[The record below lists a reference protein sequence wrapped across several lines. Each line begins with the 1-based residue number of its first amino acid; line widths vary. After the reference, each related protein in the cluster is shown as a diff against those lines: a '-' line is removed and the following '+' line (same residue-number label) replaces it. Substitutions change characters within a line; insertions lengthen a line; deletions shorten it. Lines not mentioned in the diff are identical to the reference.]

1 MKMILFNQNP
11 MITKLLESVS
21 KKLELSIEN
30 FNHYQELSVRLK
42 EDPEWLLI
50 ADDEC
55 LEKLDQVDWLELK
68 EIISQNKNSVCM
80 YKKGNEAQPFLEGF
94 EMKIKKP
101 FLPTE
106 MLKVLQK
113 KLGSDM
119 SELEPSQN
127 LDPTQE
133 VLETN
138 WDELENLGDLE
149 ALAKEEPN
157 NEEQLLP
164 TLDAQEEKEEVKETP
179 QKEEKPKDDETQ
191 EGDETPKDEE
201 VSKELE
207 TQEKLEIPKEETQEE
222 QVKEQEP
229 IKEETQEIKEEKQEE
244 TQDSPSAQ
252 ELEAMQELVKEIQEN
267 SNENK
272 EETQE
277 SAEIPQDKEIQEVVT
292 EKTQVQELEVPKEK
306 TQESA
311 EALQE
316 TQAHEL
322 EKQEIAETPQEKEKQ
337 EIAETPQEKEKQ
349 EIAETPQEKEKQEI
363 AETPQ
368 EKEKQ
373 EIAETPQELE
383 IPQAQEKETP
393 QEETQEKE
401 TPQEET
407 QEKETPQEETQEK
420 ETPQEETQETET
432 QNQETPPKVQ
442 EETKE
447 KTQEDNYESIE
458 DIPEPVMAKAMGEEL
473 PFLNEAVAKTPN
485 NENDT
490 ETPKESDIKTSQEKE
505 ESDKT
510 SSPLELRLNL
520 QDLLKSLNQES
531 LKSLLENKTLSI
543 KITLEDKKPDA

>member
-21 KKLELSIEN
+21 KKLELSMED
-30 FNHYQELSVRLK
+30 FNRYQELSTRLK
-42 EDPEWLLI
+42 EDPEWILI

-113 KLGSDM
+113 KLGSNM
-119 SELEPSQN
+119 SELEPNQN

-149 ALAKEEPN
+149 ALAQEEPN

-164 TLDAQEEKEEVKETP
+164 TLNDQEEKEEVKKEVKETP
-179 QKEEKPKDDETQ
+179 QEEEKPKDDEIQ
-191 EGDETPKDEE
+191 EGETLKDEE

-207 TQEKLEIPKEETQEE
+207 TQEELEIPKEETQE
-222 QVKEQEP
+222 QAREQEP
-229 IKEETQEIKEEKQEE
+229 IKEETQESIKEETQEIKEEKQEK
-244 TQDSPSAQ
+244 TQDSPSVQ

-267 SNENK
+267 SNGQEDKK
-272 EETQE
+272 E
-277 SAEIPQDKEIQEVVT
+277 A
-292 EKTQVQELEVPKEK
+292 QEL
-306 TQESA
+306 
-311 EALQE
+311 
-316 TQAHEL
+316 
-322 EKQEIAETPQEKEKQ
+322 ETPQEEKQ
-337 EIAETPQEKEKQ
+337 ELEIPQ
-349 EIAETPQEKEKQEI
+349 
-363 AETPQ
+363 
-368 EKEKQ
+368 
-373 EIAETPQELE
+373 ETPQELE
-383 IPQAQEKETP
+383 IPQETP
-393 QEETQEKE
+393 QELETQESAETPQENTETPQESAETPQELETPQENAETQEKE
-401 TPQEET
+401 T
-407 QEKETPQEETQEK
+407 QEKKAQEK
-420 ETPQEETQETET
+420 
-432 QNQETPPKVQ
+432 KA
-442 EETKE
+442 
-447 KTQEDNYESIE
+447 QEDHYESIE
-458 DIPEPVMAKAMGEEL
+458 DIPEPVMAQAMGEEL
-473 PFLNEAVAKTPN
+473 PFLNEAVAKIPN

-490 ETPKESDIKTSQEKE
+490 ETPKESVIKTPQEKE
-505 ESDKT
+505 GSDKT
-510 SSPLELRLNL
+510 SNPLELRLNL

-531 LKSLLENKTLSI
+531 LKSLLENKILSI

>member
-11 MITKLLESVS
+11 MIAKLLESVS
-21 KKLELSIEN
+21 KKLELPMEN
-30 FNHYQELSVRLK
+30 FNHYQELSARLK
-42 EDPEWLLI
+42 KDPEWILI

-80 YKKGNEAQPFLEGF
+80 YKKGNESQPFLESF

-106 MLKVLQK
+106 VLKILQK
-113 KLGSDM
+113 KLGSNA
-119 SELEPSQN
+119 SELEPRQN

-133 VLETN
+133 ILETN

-164 TLDAQEEKEEVKETP
+164 TLDVQEEKEEVKETP
-179 QKEEKPKDDETQ
+179 QEEKPKDDETQ
-191 EGDETPKDEE
+191 ESETPKDEE

-222 QVKEQEP
+222 VKEEIKEEAQEEV
-229 IKEETQEIKEEKQEE
+229 KEETQENKEEKQEK

-267 SNENK
+267 SNDQENK
-272 EETQE
+272 EKTQE
-277 SAEIPQDKEIQEVVT
+277 STEIPQDKEIQEVVT
-292 EKTQVQELEVPKEK
+292 EKTQAQELEIPKEK

-322 EKQEIAETPQEKEKQ
+322 EKQEIAETPQDV
-337 EIAETPQEKEKQ
+337 
-349 EIAETPQEKEKQEI
+349 
-363 AETPQ
+363 
-368 EKEKQ
+368 
-373 EIAETPQELE
+373 E
-383 IPQAQEKETP
+383 IPQSQEKET
-393 QEETQEKE
+393 QETQE
-401 TPQEET
+401 
-407 QEKETPQEETQEK
+407 
-420 ETPQEETQETET
+420 
-432 QNQETPPKVQ
+432 
-442 EETKE
+442 
-447 KTQEDNYESIE
+447 DHYESIE

-490 ETPKESDIKTSQEKE
+490 ETPKESVIKTPQEKE
-505 ESDKT
+505 ESAKTPKSDKT
-510 SSPLELRLNL
+510 SSPLELHLNL

>member
-1 MKMILFNQNP
+1 MKIILFNQNP
-11 MITKLLESVS
+11 MIEKLLESVS

-30 FNHYQELSVRLK
+30 FNHYQELSARLK
-42 EDPEWLLI
+42 EYPEWLLI

-68 EIISQNKNSVCM
+68 ETISQNKNSVCM

-113 KLGSDM
+113 KLGSNA

-164 TLDAQEEKEEVKETP
+164 TLDAQEEKEEVKQEEKEEVKETL
-179 QKEEKPKDDETQ
+179 QEEKPKDDETQ

-207 TQEKLEIPKEETQEE
+207 TQEKLEIPKEETQKE
-222 QVKEQEP
+222 VKEE
-229 IKEETQEIKEEKQEE
+229 IKEETQENKEEKQEE

-267 SNENK
+267 SNGQENK
-272 EETQE
+272 EKTQE
-277 SAEIPQDKEIQEVVT
+277 STEIPQDKEIQEVVT
-292 EKTQVQELEVPKEK
+292 EKTQAQELEIPKEK

-316 TQAHEL
+316 TQAQEL
-322 EKQEIAETPQEKEKQ
+322 EKQENAETPQEKEKQ
-337 EIAETPQEKEKQ
+337 EDTG
-349 EIAETPQEKEKQEI
+349 
-363 AETPQ
+363 
-368 EKEKQ
+368 
-373 EIAETPQELE
+373 TPQELE
-383 IPQAQEKETP
+383 IPQV
-393 QEETQEKE
+393 
-401 TPQEET
+401 
-407 QEKETPQEETQEK
+407 QEK
-420 ETPQEETQETET
+420 ETPQEETQETQEKEMPQT
-432 QNQETPPKVQ
+432 QD
-442 EETKE
+442 E
-447 KTQEDNYESIE
+447 KPQEDHYESIE

-485 NENDT
+485 SENAT
-490 ETPKESDIKTSQEKE
+490 ETPKESDIKTPQEKE
-505 ESDKT
+505 ESAKTPKSDKT
-510 SSPLELRLNL
+510 SSPLELHLNL

-543 KITLEDKKPDA
+543 KITLEDKKPNE

>member
-21 KKLELSIEN
+21 KKLELPMEN
-30 FNHYQELSVRLK
+30 FNHYQELSAHLK
-42 EDPEWLLI
+42 KDPEWLLI

-106 MLKVLQK
+106 VLKILQK

-164 TLDAQEEKEEVKETP
+164 TLNAQEVETPKEEAQEEVKKEEVKEMQKEIKEKEKQEVAENP
-179 QKEEKPKDDETQ
+179 QDEEKPKDDETQ
-191 EGDETPKDEE
+191 GSVETPKDEE

-207 TQEKLEIPKEETQEE
+207 TQEEVETPKEETQ
-222 QVKEQEP
+222 EQEP
-229 IKEETQEIKEEKQEE
+229 IKEETQENKEEKQEE

-267 SNENK
+267 SNGQEDK
-272 EETQE
+272 KETQE

-292 EKTQVQELEVPKEK
+292 EKTQAQELEIPKEK
-306 TQESA
+306 TQEST

-316 TQAHEL
+316 TQAQEL
-322 EKQEIAETPQEKEKQ
+322 EKEEITETPQEKETQ
-337 EIAETPQEKEKQ
+337 ETPQAQ
-349 EIAETPQEKEKQEI
+349 DETPKDENMQESAQN
-363 AETPQ
+363 
-368 EKEKQ
+368 
-373 EIAETPQELE
+373 L
-383 IPQAQEKETP
+383 QEKET
-393 QEETQEKE
+393 QELE
-401 TPQEET
+401 TPQAQDET
-407 QEKETPQEETQEK
+407 L
-420 ETPQEETQETET
+420 
-432 QNQETPPKVQ
+432 
-442 EETKE
+442 
-447 KTQEDNYESIE
+447 QEDHYESIE

-473 PFLNEAVAKTPN
+473 PFLNE
-485 NENDT
+485 NDT
-490 ETPKESDIKTSQEKE
+490 ETPKENDTETPNESVIKNPQEKE

-531 LKSLLENKTLSI
+531 FKSLLENKTLSI
-543 KITLEDKKPDA
+543 KITLEDKKPNE

>member
-1 MKMILFNQNP
+1 MKIILFNQNP

-21 KKLELSIEN
+21 KKLELSMED
-30 FNHYQELSVRLK
+30 FNRYQELSTRLK
-42 EDPEWLLI
+42 EEPEWILI

-106 MLKVLQK
+106 VLKVLQK
-113 KLGSDM
+113 KLGSNA

-149 ALAKEEPN
+149 ALVQEEPN

-164 TLDAQEEKEEVKETP
+164 TSNDQEEKEEVKETP
-179 QKEEKPKDDETQ
+179 QEEEKPKDDEIQ
-191 EGDETPKDEE
+191 EGETLKDEE

-207 TQEKLEIPKEETQEE
+207 TQEELEIPKEETQE

-229 IKEETQEIKEEKQEE
+229 IKEETQENKEEKQEK

-267 SNENK
+267 SNGQEDK
-272 EETQE
+272 KETQE
-277 SAEIPQDKEIQEVVT
+277 SEIPQ
-292 EKTQVQELEVPKEK
+292 EKTQKLEIPQEK
-306 TQESA
+306 TQEST
-311 EALQE
+311 ETPQE
-316 TQAHEL
+316 T
-322 EKQEIAETPQEKEKQ
+322 EKQELETPQETPQEKETQ
-337 EIAETPQEKEKQ
+337 ELEIPKEETQELETPQETETQELETPQESAETPQES
-349 EIAETPQEKEKQEI
+349 AETPQE
-363 AETPQ
+363 TPQ
-368 EKEKQ
+368 K
-373 EIAETPQELE
+373 LE
-383 IPQAQEKETP
+383 AQK
-393 QEETQEKE
+393 
-401 TPQEET
+401 
-407 QEKETPQEETQEK
+407 
-420 ETPQEETQETET
+420 
-432 QNQETPPKVQ
+432 
-442 EETKE
+442 
-447 KTQEDNYESIE
+447 DHYESIE
-458 DIPEPVMAKAMGEEL
+458 DIPEPVMAQAMGEEL
-473 PFLNEAVAKTPN
+473 PFLNEAVAKTSN

-490 ETPKESDIKTSQEKE
+490 ETPKESAIKTPQEKE

>member
-21 KKLELSIEN
+21 KKLELSMQD
-30 FNHYQELSVRLK
+30 FNRYEELSARLK
-42 EDPEWLLI
+42 EDPEWILI

-80 YKKGNEAQPFLEGF
+80 YKKGHEAQPFLESF

-106 MLKVLQK
+106 ILKILQK
-113 KLGSDM
+113 KLGSNA
-119 SELEPSQN
+119 SELDPSQN

-149 ALAKEEPN
+149 ALAQEEPN

-164 TLDAQEEKEEVKETP
+164 TLNDQEVKEEIKETP
-179 QKEEKPKDDETQ
+179 QKEEKPKEETQ
-191 EGDETPKDEE
+191 EGETLKDEE

-207 TQEKLEIPKEETQEE
+207 TQEELEIPKEETQE
-222 QVKEQEP
+222 QAKEQEP
-229 IKEETQEIKEEKQEE
+229 IKEETQEIKEEKQEK

-267 SNENK
+267 SNGQEGK
-272 EETQE
+272 KETQE
-277 SAEIPQDKEIQEVVT
+277 SAETPQET
-292 EKTQVQELEVPKEK
+292 EEQELE
-306 TQESA
+306 TQES
-311 EALQE
+311 
-316 TQAHEL
+316 T
-322 EKQEIAETPQEKEKQ
+322 ETPQELETQ
-337 EIAETPQEKEKQ
+337 ES
-349 EIAETPQEKEKQEI
+349 
-363 AETPQ
+363 
-368 EKEKQ
+368 
-373 EIAETPQELE
+373 AETPQELE
-383 IPQAQEKETP
+383 TQESAETP
-393 QEETQEKE
+393 QESTETPQELETQEKE
-401 TPQEET
+401 KQELET
-407 QEKETPQEETQEK
+407 QELEAQESTETPQETPQKLETQE
-420 ETPQEETQETET
+420 
-432 QNQETPPKVQ
+432 
-442 EETKE
+442 
-447 KTQEDNYESIE
+447 DHYESIE
-458 DIPEPVMAKAMGEEL
+458 DIPEPVMAQAMGEAL
-473 PFLNEAVAKTPN
+473 PFLNESVAKTPN
-485 NENDT
+485 NENDIK
-490 ETPKESDIKTSQEKE
+490 TPKESIIKTPQEKE

-543 KITLEDKKPDA
+543 KITLEDKKPNA

>member
-1 MKMILFNQNP
+1 MKIILFNQNP

-21 KKLELSIEN
+21 KKLELSMED
-30 FNHYQELSVRLK
+30 FNHYQELSTRLK
-42 EDPEWLLI
+42 EDPEWILI

-80 YKKGNEAQPFLEGF
+80 YKKGNEAQPFLESF
-94 EMKIKKP
+94 EMKVKKP

-106 MLKVLQK
+106 VLKILQK
-113 KLGSDM
+113 KLGSNM
-119 SELEPSQN
+119 RELEPSQN

-138 WDELENLGDLE
+138 WDELENLGDLK
-149 ALAKEEPN
+149 ALVQEEPN

-164 TLDAQEEKEEVKETP
+164 TLNDQEEKEEVKEEEKEEVKETP
-179 QKEEKPKDDETQ
+179 QEEEKPKDDEIQ
-191 EGDETPKDEE
+191 EGETLKDEE

-207 TQEKLEIPKEETQEE
+207 TQEEVKEETQE
-222 QVKEQEP
+222 QAKEQEP
-229 IKEETQEIKEEKQEE
+229 TKEETQETKEEKQEK

-267 SNENK
+267 SNGQEDK
-272 EETQE
+272 KETQE
-277 SAEIPQDKEIQEVVT
+277 NT
-292 EKTQVQELEVPKEK
+292 
-306 TQESA
+306 
-311 EALQE
+311 
-316 TQAHEL
+316 
-322 EKQEIAETPQEKEKQ
+322 ETPQEKEKQ
-337 EIAETPQEKEKQ
+337 ELETPQEKEKQ
-349 EIAETPQEKEKQEI
+349 ELETPQEKEKQEL
-363 AETPQ
+363 ETPQ

-373 EIAETPQELE
+373 ELETPQEKETQESAETPQDKETQE
-383 IPQAQEKETP
+383 NTETPQEKETQKLETP
-393 QEETQEKE
+393 QEEIQENTEKTQKL
-401 TPQEET
+401 ET
-407 QEKETPQEETQEK
+407 QE
-420 ETPQEETQETET
+420 
-432 QNQETPPKVQ
+432 
-442 EETKE
+442 
-447 KTQEDNYESIE
+447 DHYESIE
-458 DIPEPVMAKAMGEEL
+458 DIPEPVMAQAMGEEL
-473 PFLNEAVAKTPN
+473 PFLSEAVVKTSN

-490 ETPKESDIKTSQEKE
+490 ETPKESAIKTPQEKE

>member
-11 MITKLLESVS
+11 MIAKLLESVS

-30 FNHYQELSVRLK
+30 FNHYQELSAHLK
-42 EDPEWLLI
+42 KDPEWLLI

-68 EIISQNKNSVCM
+68 ETISQNKNSVCM
-80 YKKGNEAQPFLEGF
+80 YKKGNETQPFLEGF

-113 KLGSDM
+113 KLGSNI

-179 QKEEKPKDDETQ
+179 QEEKPKDDETQ
-191 EGDETPKDEE
+191 ESETPKDGE

-207 TQEKLEIPKEETQEE
+207 TQEELEIPKEETQEE
-222 QVKEQEP
+222 VKEEIKEETQEEVKEEIKEETQEQEP
-229 IKEETQEIKEEKQEE
+229 IKEETQENKEEKQEE

-267 SNENK
+267 SNSQENK
-272 EETQE
+272 KETQE
-277 SAEIPQDKEIQEVVT
+277 SAEIPQDKETQEVVT
-292 EKTQVQELEVPKEK
+292 EKTQVQE
-306 TQESA
+306 
-311 EALQE
+311 
-316 TQAHEL
+316 
-322 EKQEIAETPQEKEKQ
+322 
-337 EIAETPQEKEKQ
+337 
-349 EIAETPQEKEKQEI
+349 
-363 AETPQ
+363 
-368 EKEKQ
+368 
-373 EIAETPQELE
+373 
-383 IPQAQEKETP
+383 KETP
-393 QEETQEKE
+393 
-401 TPQEET
+401 
-407 QEKETPQEETQEK
+407 
-420 ETPQEETQETET
+420 
-432 QNQETPPKVQ
+432 
-442 EETKE
+442 
-447 KTQEDNYESIE
+447 KTQEDHYESIE

-473 PFLNEAVAKTPN
+473 PFLNEAVAETPN

-490 ETPKESDIKTSQEKE
+490 ETPKESDIKTPQEKE
-505 ESDKT
+505 QSDKT
-510 SSPLELRLNL
+510 SSPLELHLNL
-520 QDLLKSLNQES
+520 QNLLKSLNQES

>member
-11 MITKLLESVS
+11 MIAKLLESVS

-30 FNHYQELSVRLK
+30 FNHYQELSAHLK
-42 EDPEWLLI
+42 KDPEWLLI

-80 YKKGNEAQPFLEGF
+80 YKKGNESQPFLEGF
-94 EMKIKKP
+94 EVKIKKP

-106 MLKVLQK
+106 VLKILQK

-179 QKEEKPKDDETQ
+179 QEEKKPKDDETQ
-191 EGDETPKDEE
+191 EGETPKDEE

-207 TQEKLEIPKEETQEE
+207 TQEELEIPKEETQEE
-222 QVKEQEP
+222 VKEEIKEEVQEEV
-229 IKEETQEIKEEKQEE
+229 KEETQEIKEEKQEE

-272 EETQE
+272 KETQE
-277 SAEIPQDKEIQEVVT
+277 STEIPQDKEIQEVVT

-306 TQESA
+306 VQESA
-311 EALQE
+311 ESFQE
-316 TQAHEL
+316 TQAQEL
-322 EKQEIAETPQEKEKQ
+322 EKQENTETPQDVEIPQAQDKE
-337 EIAETPQEKEKQ
+337 T
-349 EIAETPQEKEKQEI
+349 
-363 AETPQ
+363 
-368 EKEKQ
+368 
-373 EIAETPQELE
+373 QELE
-383 IPQAQEKETP
+383 IPKEETQENAKTPQDVENPQENAEIPQEEAQEKET
-393 QEETQEKE
+393 
-401 TPQEET
+401 
-407 QEKETPQEETQEK
+407 
-420 ETPQEETQETET
+420 
-432 QNQETPPKVQ
+432 
-442 EETKE
+442 
-447 KTQEDNYESIE
+447 QEDHYESIE

-473 PFLNEAVAKTPN
+473 PFLNEVVAKTPN

-490 ETPKESDIKTSQEKE
+490 ETPKESVTETSKNENATETPQEKE

-510 SSPLELRLNL
+510 SSPLELCLNL

-543 KITLEDKKPDA
+543 KITLEDKKPNA

>member
-21 KKLELSIEN
+21 KKLELPMEN
-30 FNHYQELSVRLK
+30 FNHYQELSTRLK
-42 EDPEWLLI
+42 ENPEWLLI

-68 EIISQNKNSVCM
+68 ETISQNKNSVCM
-80 YKKGNEAQPFLEGF
+80 YKKGDEAQPFLEGF

-113 KLGSDM
+113 KLGSNASD
-119 SELEPSQN
+119 LEPSQN

-149 ALAKEEPN
+149 ALTKEEPN

-164 TLDAQEEKEEVKETP
+164 TLNTQEEAQEKEIKEEKQEVKETP
-179 QKEEKPKDDETQ
+179 QEEKPKDDETQ

-207 TQEKLEIPKEETQEE
+207 TQEKLEISKEETQE
-222 QVKEQEP
+222 QVKEE
-229 IKEETQEIKEEKQEE
+229 IKEETQENKEEKQEK
-244 TQDSPSAQ
+244 TQDSPSVQ

-267 SNENK
+267 SNEDK
-272 EETQE
+272 KETQE
-277 SAEIPQDKEIQEVVT
+277 N
-292 EKTQVQELEVPKEK
+292 
-306 TQESA
+306 
-311 EALQE
+311 
-316 TQAHEL
+316 
-322 EKQEIAETPQEKEKQ
+322 AETPQETPQDVEIQQEKETQ
-337 EIAETPQEKEKQ
+337 ENTETPQEIPQDVENPQ
-349 EIAETPQEKEKQEI
+349 ENAEIPQEEAQEKENQEN
-363 AETPQ
+363 
-368 EKEKQ
+368 
-373 EIAETPQELE
+373 AETPQELE

-393 QEETQEKE
+393 QEETQESAE
-401 TPQEET
+401 TPQEKET
-407 QEKETPQEETQEK
+407 QEDHYK
-420 ETPQEETQETET
+420 
-432 QNQETPPKVQ
+432 
-442 EETKE
+442 
-447 KTQEDNYESIE
+447 SIE

-473 PFLNEAVAKTPN
+473 PFLNEAVAKIPN

-490 ETPKESDIKTSQEKE
+490 ETLKESNIKTPQEKEESTETPQEKE

-543 KITLEDKKPDA
+543 KITLEDKKPNA

>member
-1 MKMILFNQNP
+1 MKIILFNQNP

-21 KKLELSIEN
+21 KKLELSMED
-30 FNHYQELSVRLK
+30 FNRYQELSTRLK
-42 EDPEWLLI
+42 EDPEWILI

-68 EIISQNKNSVCM
+68 ETISQNKNSVCM

-106 MLKVLQK
+106 VLKVLQK
-113 KLGSDM
+113 KLGSNA

-138 WDELENLGDLE
+138 WDELESLGDLE
-149 ALAKEEPN
+149 ALAQEEPN

-164 TLDAQEEKEEVKETP
+164 TLNDQEEKEEVKEEEIKETP

-191 EGDETPKDEE
+191 EGETLKDKE

-207 TQEKLEIPKEETQEE
+207 TQEEVKEEEQEE
-222 QVKEQEP
+222 VKEEEQEEVKEEEQEEVKEEEPIKEQEP
-229 IKEETQEIKEEKQEE
+229 IKEETQEIKEEKQEK

-267 SNENK
+267 SNGQEDKK
-272 EETQE
+272 EAQE
-277 SAEIPQDKEIQEVVT
+277 S
-292 EKTQVQELEVPKEK
+292 
-306 TQESA
+306 
-311 EALQE
+311 
-316 TQAHEL
+316 
-322 EKQEIAETPQEKEKQ
+322 AETPQEKE
-337 EIAETPQEKEKQ
+337 T
-349 EIAETPQEKEKQEI
+349 
-363 AETPQ
+363 
-368 EKEKQ
+368 
-373 EIAETPQELE
+373 QELE
-383 IPQAQEKETP
+383 IPK
-393 QEETQEKE
+393 EETQEKE
-401 TPQEET
+401 T
-407 QEKETPQEETQEK
+407 QEKET
-420 ETPQEETQETET
+420 
-432 QNQETPPKVQ
+432 
-442 EETKE
+442 
-447 KTQEDNYESIE
+447 QEDHYESIE

-490 ETPKESDIKTSQEKE
+490 ETPKESDIKTPQEKE

-543 KITLEDKKPDA
+543 KITLEDKKPNA

>member
-30 FNHYQELSVRLK
+30 FNHYQELSAHLK
-42 EDPEWLLI
+42 KDPEWILI

-68 EIISQNKNSVCM
+68 ETISQNKNSVCM

-106 MLKVLQK
+106 VLKILQK
-113 KLGSDM
+113 KLGSNIN
-119 SELEPSQN
+119 ELEPSQN

-149 ALAKEEPN
+149 ALVQEEPN

-164 TLDAQEEKEEVKETP
+164 TLNDQKENEEVKEEKEEVKETP
-179 QKEEKPKDDETQ
+179 KEEEKPKDDETQ
-191 EGDETPKDEE
+191 EGETPKDKE

-207 TQEKLEIPKEETQEE
+207 APQELEIPKEETQEE

-229 IKEETQEIKEEKQEE
+229 IKEETQEIKEEKQEK

-272 EETQE
+272 KETQE
-277 SAEIPQDKEIQEVVT
+277 SAETPQDVENQAQEIQDKE
-292 EKTQVQELEVPKEK
+292 

-311 EALQE
+311 ETPQDVEIPQESVEMSQEKETQELEIPKEETQESTEIPQE
-316 TQAHEL
+316 TPQDV
-322 EKQEIAETPQEKEKQ
+322 ETPQEKE
-337 EIAETPQEKEKQ
+337 TPQ
-349 EIAETPQEKEKQEI
+349 
-363 AETPQ
+363 
-368 EKEKQ
+368 
-373 EIAETPQELE
+373 
-383 IPQAQEKETP
+383 
-393 QEETQEKE
+393 TQEKE
-401 TPQEET
+401 TPKDENT
-407 QEKETPQEETQEK
+407 QESVQNLQEKEIQKAQDETPQE
-420 ETPQEETQETET
+420 
-432 QNQETPPKVQ
+432 
-442 EETKE
+442 
-447 KTQEDNYESIE
+447 DHYESIE

-473 PFLNEAVAKTPN
+473 PFLNEVVAKIPN

-490 ETPKESDIKTSQEKE
+490 ETPKESDIKTPQEKE

-543 KITLEDKKPDA
+543 KITLEDKKPNA

>member
-1 MKMILFNQNP
+1 MKIILFNQNP

-21 KKLELSIEN
+21 KKLELSMED
-30 FNHYQELSVRLK
+30 FNRYQELSTRLK
-42 EDPEWLLI
+42 EEPEWILI

-106 MLKVLQK
+106 VLKILQK
-113 KLGSDM
+113 KLGSNI

-149 ALAKEEPN
+149 ALVQEEPN

-164 TLDAQEEKEEVKETP
+164 TLNDQKEKEEVKEEEKEEVKETP
-179 QKEEKPKDDETQ
+179 QEEEKPKDDEVQ
-191 EGDETPKDEE
+191 ESETLKNEE

-207 TQEKLEIPKEETQEE
+207 TQEVKEETQE
-222 QVKEQEP
+222 QAKEQEP
-229 IKEETQEIKEEKQEE
+229 IKEETQENKEEKQEK

-267 SNENK
+267 SNGQEDKKETQENTETPQELEKQEK
-272 EETQE
+272 ETPQETPQEKETQE
-277 SAEIPQDKEIQEVVT
+277 STETPQENT
-292 EKTQVQELEVPKEK
+292 ETPQELETQELETQEK

-311 EALQE
+311 E
-316 TQAHEL
+316 
-322 EKQEIAETPQEKEKQ
+322 TPQEKTQK
-337 EIAETPQEKEKQ
+337 
-349 EIAETPQEKEKQEI
+349 
-363 AETPQ
+363 
-368 EKEKQ
+368 
-373 EIAETPQELE
+373 L
-383 IPQAQEKETP
+383 
-393 QEETQEKE
+393 ETQE
-401 TPQEET
+401 
-407 QEKETPQEETQEK
+407 
-420 ETPQEETQETET
+420 
-432 QNQETPPKVQ
+432 
-442 EETKE
+442 
-447 KTQEDNYESIE
+447 DHYESIE

-473 PFLNEAVAKTPN
+473 PFLNESIAKTSN

-490 ETPKESDIKTSQEKE
+490 ETPKESTIKTPQEKE

>member
-11 MITKLLESVS
+11 MIEKLLESVS

-42 EDPEWLLI
+42 GDPEWLLI

-68 EIISQNKNSVCM
+68 ETISQNKNSVCM

-113 KLGSDM
+113 KLGSNA

-133 VLETN
+133 ILETN

-164 TLDAQEEKEEVKETP
+164 TLDVQEEKEEIKETP
-179 QKEEKPKDDETQ
+179 QEEKKPKDDETQ
-191 EGDETPKDEE
+191 EGETPKDEE

-207 TQEKLEIPKEETQEE
+207 TQEKLEIPKEEVQEE
-222 QVKEQEP
+222 VKEE
-229 IKEETQEIKEEKQEE
+229 IKEEVQEEVKEEAQEIKEEKQEE

-272 EETQE
+272 KETQE

-306 TQESA
+306 VQESA

-316 TQAHEL
+316 TQAQEL
-322 EKQEIAETPQEKEKQ
+322 EKEEKSETPQDVEV
-337 EIAETPQEKEKQ
+337 PQS
-349 EIAETPQEKEKQEI
+349 
-363 AETPQ
+363 
-368 EKEKQ
+368 
-373 EIAETPQELE
+373 
-383 IPQAQEKETP
+383 QEKETP

-401 TPQEET
+401 TPQT
-407 QEKETPQEETQEK
+407 QDEKPQE
-420 ETPQEETQETET
+420 
-432 QNQETPPKVQ
+432 
-442 EETKE
+442 
-447 KTQEDNYESIE
+447 DHYESIE

-473 PFLNEAVAKTPN
+473 PFLNESVAETPK
-485 NENDT
+485 ENDT
-490 ETPKESDIKTSQEKE
+490 ETSKNENATETPQEKE
-505 ESDKT
+505 QSDKT

-543 KITLEDKKPDA
+543 KITLEDKKPNA

>member
-1 MKMILFNQNP
+1 MKIILFNQNP

-21 KKLELSIEN
+21 KKLELSMEN
-30 FNHYQELSVRLK
+30 FNRYQGLSTRLK
-42 EDPEWLLI
+42 EDSEWILI

-106 MLKVLQK
+106 VLKVLQK
-113 KLGSDM
+113 KLGSNM

-149 ALAKEEPN
+149 ALVQEEPN

-164 TLDAQEEKEEVKETP
+164 TLNAQEEKEEVKEEEKEEVKEEEKEEVKEEEKEEVKEEEKEEVKEEEKEEVKETP
-179 QKEEKPKDDETQ
+179 QEEKPKDDEIQ
-191 EGDETPKDEE
+191 ESEPLKDEE

-207 TQEKLEIPKEETQEE
+207 TQEELEIPKEETQE
-222 QVKEQEP
+222 QAKEQEP
-229 IKEETQEIKEEKQEE
+229 IKEETQENKEEKQEK
-244 TQDSPSAQ
+244 TQDSPSVQ

-267 SNENK
+267 SNGQEDK
-272 EETQE
+272 KETQE
-277 SAEIPQDKEIQEVVT
+277 NT
-292 EKTQVQELEVPKEK
+292 
-306 TQESA
+306 
-311 EALQE
+311 
-316 TQAHEL
+316 
-322 EKQEIAETPQEKEKQ
+322 ETPQEKEKQ
-337 EIAETPQEKEKQ
+337 ELETPQEKETQK
-349 EIAETPQEKEKQEI
+349 
-363 AETPQ
+363 
-368 EKEKQ
+368 
-373 EIAETPQELE
+373 L
-383 IPQAQEKETP
+383 ETP
-393 QEETQEKE
+393 QEEIQENTEKTQKL
-401 TPQEET
+401 ET
-407 QEKETPQEETQEK
+407 QE
-420 ETPQEETQETET
+420 
-432 QNQETPPKVQ
+432 
-442 EETKE
+442 
-447 KTQEDNYESIE
+447 DYYESIE
-458 DIPEPVMAKAMGEEL
+458 DIPEPVMAQAMGEEL
-473 PFLNEAVAKTPN
+473 PFLNESVAKIPN

-490 ETPKESDIKTSQEKE
+490 ETPKESVIKTPQEKE
-505 ESDKT
+505 ESTETPKESDKT

>member
-11 MITKLLESVS
+11 MIAKLLESVS

-30 FNHYQELSVRLK
+30 FNHYQELSAHLK
-42 EDPEWLLI
+42 KDPEWLLI

-68 EIISQNKNSVCM
+68 ETISQNKNSVCM

-113 KLGSDM
+113 KLGSNA

-138 WDELENLGDLE
+138 WDDLENLGDLE

-164 TLDAQEEKEEVKETP
+164 TLNTQEEAQEKEIKEEKQEVKETP
-179 QKEEKPKDDETQ
+179 QEEKPKDNETQ
-191 EGDETPKDEE
+191 EGETPKDEE

-207 TQEKLEIPKEETQEE
+207 TQEKLEIPKEETQKE
-222 QVKEQEP
+222 VKEE
-229 IKEETQEIKEEKQEE
+229 IKEETQENKEEKQEE

-267 SNENK
+267 SNGQENK
-272 EETQE
+272 EKTQE

-292 EKTQVQELEVPKEK
+292 EKTQAQELEIPKEK

-316 TQAHEL
+316 TQAQEL
-322 EKQEIAETPQEKEKQ
+322 EKQENAETPQEKEKQ
-337 EIAETPQEKEKQ
+337 EDTG
-349 EIAETPQEKEKQEI
+349 
-363 AETPQ
+363 
-368 EKEKQ
+368 
-373 EIAETPQELE
+373 TPQELE
-383 IPQAQEKETP
+383 IPQV
-393 QEETQEKE
+393 
-401 TPQEET
+401 
-407 QEKETPQEETQEK
+407 QEK
-420 ETPQEETQETET
+420 ETPQEETQETQEKEMPQT
-432 QNQETPPKVQ
+432 QDEKPQE
-442 EETKE
+442 
-447 KTQEDNYESIE
+447 NHYESIE

-473 PFLNEAVAKTPN
+473 PFLNEAVAKIPN

-490 ETPKESDIKTSQEKE
+490 ETLKESNIKTPQEKE

-543 KITLEDKKPDA
+543 KITLEDKKPNA

>member
-21 KKLELSIEN
+21 KKLELSMEN
-30 FNHYQELSVRLK
+30 FNRYQDLSTRLK
-42 EDPEWLLI
+42 EDPEWILI

-68 EIISQNKNSVCM
+68 ETISQNKNSVCM

-106 MLKVLQK
+106 ILKILQK
-113 KLGSDM
+113 KLGSNIN
-119 SELEPSQN
+119 ELEPSQN

-149 ALAKEEPN
+149 ALVQEEPN

-164 TLDAQEEKEEVKETP
+164 TLNNQKEKEEIKEEVKETP
-179 QKEEKPKDDETQ
+179 QEEEKPKDDEIQ
-191 EGDETPKDEE
+191 EGETLKDEE

-207 TQEKLEIPKEETQEE
+207 TQEEVKEEEQEEVKEEEQEEVKEEEQEEVKEEEQEEVKEEE
-222 QVKEQEP
+222 QVKEQES
-229 IKEETQEIKEEKQEE
+229 IKEETQEIKEEKQEK

-267 SNENK
+267 SNGQEDK
-272 EETQE
+272 KETQE
-277 SAEIPQDKEIQEVVT
+277 ST
-292 EKTQVQELEVPKEK
+292 
-306 TQESA
+306 
-311 EALQE
+311 
-316 TQAHEL
+316 
-322 EKQEIAETPQEKEKQ
+322 ETPQDV
-337 EIAETPQEKEKQ
+337 
-349 EIAETPQEKEKQEI
+349 
-363 AETPQ
+363 
-368 EKEKQ
+368 
-373 EIAETPQELE
+373 E
-383 IPQAQEKETP
+383 IPQAQEKETQELEIP
-393 QEETQEKE
+393 KEEIQEETQENAE
-401 TPQEET
+401 TPQESA
-407 QEKETPQEETQEK
+407 ETPQEKTQKLETQE
-420 ETPQEETQETET
+420 
-432 QNQETPPKVQ
+432 
-442 EETKE
+442 
-447 KTQEDNYESIE
+447 DHYESIE
-458 DIPEPVMAKAMGEEL
+458 DIPEPVMAQAMGEEL
-473 PFLNEAVAKTPN
+473 PFLNESVAKTSN

-490 ETPKESDIKTSQEKE
+490 ETPKESVIKTPQEKE
-505 ESDKT
+505 ESNKT

-531 LKSLLENKTLSI
+531 LKSLLENKTLNI

>member
-21 KKLELSIEN
+21 KKLELSVEN
-30 FNHYQELSVRLK
+30 FNHYQELSTRLK
-42 EDPEWLLI
+42 EDLEWILI

-80 YKKGNEAQPFLEGF
+80 YKKGHEAQPFLEGF

-106 MLKVLQK
+106 VLKILQK
-113 KLGSDM
+113 KLGSNA

-149 ALAKEEPN
+149 ALAQEEPN

-164 TLDAQEEKEEVKETP
+164 TLNDQEEKEEVKEEEKQEIKETP
-179 QKEEKPKDDETQ
+179 KEEEKPKDDETQ
-191 EGDETPKDEE
+191 EGETPKDKE

-207 TQEKLEIPKEETQEE
+207 MQEELEITKEEVQEE
-222 QVKEQEP
+222 VKEEIKEEVQKE
-229 IKEETQEIKEEKQEE
+229 IKEETQEIKEETQEIKE
-244 TQDSPSAQ
+244 ETQEKTQDSPSVQ

-267 SNENK
+267 SNGQEDK
-272 EETQE
+272 KETQE
-277 SAEIPQDKEIQEVVT
+277 ST
-292 EKTQVQELEVPKEK
+292 
-306 TQESA
+306 
-311 EALQE
+311 
-316 TQAHEL
+316 
-322 EKQEIAETPQEKEKQ
+322 ETPQEKETQ
-337 EIAETPQEKEKQ
+337 ELEIPKEEIQEETQEETQEAVTETPQTQENAETPQDVEIPQAQDKETQELEIPKEEIQENTETPQEKE
-349 EIAETPQEKEKQEI
+349 
-363 AETPQ
+363 
-368 EKEKQ
+368 
-373 EIAETPQELE
+373 
-383 IPQAQEKETP
+383 
-393 QEETQEKE
+393 
-401 TPQEET
+401 
-407 QEKETPQEETQEK
+407 
-420 ETPQEETQETET
+420 
-432 QNQETPPKVQ
+432 
-442 EETKE
+442 
-447 KTQEDNYESIE
+447 TQEDHYESIE

-473 PFLNEAVAKTPN
+473 PFLNEAVAKISN

-490 ETPKESDIKTSQEKE
+490 ETPKESVIKTPQEKE
-505 ESDKT
+505 QSDKT
-510 SSPLELRLNL
+510 SSPLELCLNL

-543 KITLEDKKPDA
+543 KITLEDKKPNA

>member
-30 FNHYQELSVRLK
+30 FNHYQELSARLK
-42 EDPEWLLI
+42 KDPEWLLI

-68 EIISQNKNSVCM
+68 ETISQNKNSVCM
-80 YKKGNEAQPFLEGF
+80 YKKGHEAQPFLEGF
-94 EMKIKKP
+94 EMKMKKP

-106 MLKVLQK
+106 VLKILQK
-113 KLGSDM
+113 KLGFNA

-164 TLDAQEEKEEVKETP
+164 TLNDQEEKQEVKETP
-179 QKEEKPKDDETQ
+179 QEEEKPKDDETQ
-191 EGDETPKDEE
+191 ESETPKDEE

-207 TQEKLEIPKEETQEE
+207 TQEEVKEETQEE
-222 QVKEQEP
+222 PVKEQEP

-244 TQDSPSAQ
+244 TQDSPSTQ

-267 SNENK
+267 SNGQENK

-277 SAEIPQDKEIQEVVT
+277 SAE
-292 EKTQVQELEVPKEK
+292 
-306 TQESA
+306 
-311 EALQE
+311 
-316 TQAHEL
+316 
-322 EKQEIAETPQEKEKQ
+322 TPQEKETQ
-337 EIAETPQEKEKQ
+337 ELEIPKEEIQEETQEAVTETPQTQ
-349 EIAETPQEKEKQEI
+349 EST
-363 AETPQ
+363 
-368 EKEKQ
+368 
-373 EIAETPQELE
+373 ETPQELE
-383 IPQAQEKETP
+383 KQENTETPQETQQEKET
-393 QEETQEKE
+393 QENAEIPQEKE
-401 TPQEET
+401 T
-407 QEKETPQEETQEK
+407 
-420 ETPQEETQETET
+420 
-432 QNQETPPKVQ
+432 
-442 EETKE
+442 
-447 KTQEDNYESIE
+447 QEDHYESIE

-473 PFLNEAVAKTPN
+473 PFLNEAVAETPN

-490 ETPKESDIKTSQEKE
+490 ETPQEKE

-510 SSPLELRLNL
+510 SSPIELHLNL

>member
-1 MKMILFNQNP
+1 MKIILFNQNP

-21 KKLELSIEN
+21 KKLELSMED
-30 FNHYQELSVRLK
+30 FNRYQELSTRLK
-42 EDPEWLLI
+42 EDPEWILI

-68 EIISQNKNSVCM
+68 ETISQNKNSVCM

-106 MLKVLQK
+106 VLKVLQK
-113 KLGSDM
+113 KLGSNM

-149 ALAKEEPN
+149 ALVQEEPN

-164 TLDAQEEKEEVKETP
+164 TLNDQEEKEEVKEEEKEEVKETP
-179 QKEEKPKDDETQ
+179 QEEKPKDDEIQ
-191 EGDETPKDEE
+191 EGETLKDEE

-207 TQEKLEIPKEETQEE
+207 TQEELEIPKEETQE
-222 QVKEQEP
+222 QAKEQEP
-229 IKEETQEIKEEKQEE
+229 IKEETQENKEEKQEK
-244 TQDSPSAQ
+244 TQDSPSVQ

-267 SNENK
+267 SNGQEDK
-272 EETQE
+272 KETQE
-277 SAEIPQDKEIQEVVT
+277 NT
-292 EKTQVQELEVPKEK
+292 ETPQELEKQELETQEK

-311 EALQE
+311 ETPQD
-316 TQAHEL
+316 
-322 EKQEIAETPQEKEKQ
+322 IETPQEK
-337 EIAETPQEKEKQ
+337 T
-349 EIAETPQEKEKQEI
+349 
-363 AETPQ
+363 
-368 EKEKQ
+368 
-373 EIAETPQELE
+373 QEL
-383 IPQAQEKETP
+383 
-393 QEETQEKE
+393 ETQEK
-401 TPQEET
+401 TQKLET
-407 QEKETPQEETQEK
+407 QE
-420 ETPQEETQETET
+420 
-432 QNQETPPKVQ
+432 
-442 EETKE
+442 
-447 KTQEDNYESIE
+447 DHYESIE
-458 DIPEPVMAKAMGEEL
+458 DIPEPVMAQAMGEEL
-473 PFLNEAVAKTPN
+473 PFLNESVAKIPN
-485 NENDT
+485 NENNT
-490 ETPKESDIKTSQEKE
+490 ETPKESVIKTPQEKE

-543 KITLEDKKPDA
+543 KITLEDKKPDV

>member
-21 KKLELSIEN
+21 KKLELSMED
-30 FNHYQELSVRLK
+30 FNRYQELSTRLK
-42 EDPEWLLI
+42 EEPEWILI

-106 MLKVLQK
+106 VLKILQK
-113 KLGSDM
+113 KLGSSA

-149 ALAKEEPN
+149 ALAQEEPN

-164 TLDAQEEKEEVKETP
+164 TLNDQEEKEEEKEEIKEEVKETP
-179 QKEEKPKDDETQ
+179 QEEEKPKDDEIQ
-191 EGDETPKDEE
+191 EGETLKDKE

-207 TQEKLEIPKEETQEE
+207 TQEELEIPKEETQE
-222 QVKEQEP
+222 QAKEQESIKEETQEE
-229 IKEETQEIKEEKQEE
+229 IKEETQEIKEEKQEK
-244 TQDSPSAQ
+244 TQDSPSVQ

-267 SNENK
+267 SNGQEDK
-272 EETQE
+272 KETQE
-277 SAEIPQDKEIQEVVT
+277 NT
-292 EKTQVQELEVPKEK
+292 
-306 TQESA
+306 
-311 EALQE
+311 
-316 TQAHEL
+316 
-322 EKQEIAETPQEKEKQ
+322 ETPQEKEKQ
-337 EIAETPQEKEKQ
+337 ELETQEKTQESAETPQDV
-349 EIAETPQEKEKQEI
+349 EIPQEKETQK
-363 AETPQ
+363 
-368 EKEKQ
+368 
-373 EIAETPQELE
+373 L
-383 IPQAQEKETP
+383 ETP
-393 QEETQEKE
+393 QEEIQENTEKTQKL
-401 TPQEET
+401 ET
-407 QEKETPQEETQEK
+407 QE
-420 ETPQEETQETET
+420 
-432 QNQETPPKVQ
+432 
-442 EETKE
+442 
-447 KTQEDNYESIE
+447 DHYESIE
-458 DIPEPVMAKAMGEEL
+458 DIPEPVMAQAMGEEL
-473 PFLNEAVAKTPN
+473 PFLNEAVAKTSN

-490 ETPKESDIKTSQEKE
+490 ETPKESAIKTPQEKE

>member
-21 KKLELSIEN
+21 KKLELSMED
-30 FNHYQELSVRLK
+30 FNRYQELSTRLK
-42 EDPEWLLI
+42 EEPEWILI

-68 EIISQNKNSVCM
+68 EIISQNKNSMCM
-80 YKKGNEAQPFLEGF
+80 YKKGNEVQPFLEGF

-106 MLKVLQK
+106 VLKILQK
-113 KLGSDM
+113 KLGSNM

-127 LDPTQE
+127 LDPAQE

-149 ALAKEEPN
+149 ALVQEESN

-164 TLDAQEEKEEVKETP
+164 TLNAQEEKEEVKEEEKEEVKETP
-179 QKEEKPKDDETQ
+179 QEEEKPKDDEIQ
-191 EGDETPKDEE
+191 EGETLKNEE

-207 TQEKLEIPKEETQEE
+207 TQEELEIPKEEMQE
-222 QVKEQEP
+222 QAKEQEP
-229 IKEETQEIKEEKQEE
+229 IKEETQENKEEKQEK
-244 TQDSPSAQ
+244 TQDSPSTQ

-267 SNENK
+267 SNGQENK
-272 EETQE
+272 KETQENTETPQEKETQE
-277 SAEIPQDKEIQEVVT
+277 SAETPQDVET
-292 EKTQVQELEVPKEK
+292 PQELEKQELEKQEK

-311 EALQE
+311 ETPQDV
-316 TQAHEL
+316 
-322 EKQEIAETPQEKEKQ
+322 ETPQEKE
-337 EIAETPQEKEKQ
+337 T
-349 EIAETPQEKEKQEI
+349 
-363 AETPQ
+363 
-368 EKEKQ
+368 
-373 EIAETPQELE
+373 QELE
-383 IPQAQEKETP
+383 
-393 QEETQEKE
+393 
-401 TPQEET
+401 
-407 QEKETPQEETQEK
+407 
-420 ETPQEETQETET
+420 
-432 QNQETPPKVQ
+432 
-442 EETKE
+442 
-447 KTQEDNYESIE
+447 TQEDHYESIE
-458 DIPEPVMAKAMGEEL
+458 DIPEPVMAQAMGEEL
-473 PFLNEAVAKTPN
+473 PFLNESVAKTSN

-490 ETPKESDIKTSQEKE
+490 ETPKESTIKTPQEKE

-531 LKSLLENKTLSI
+531 LKNLLENKTLSI

>member
-11 MITKLLESVS
+11 MIAKLLESVS
-21 KKLELSIEN
+21 KKLELSMEN
-30 FNHYQELSVRLK
+30 FNHYQELSTRLK
-42 EDPEWLLI
+42 EDSEWILI

-106 MLKVLQK
+106 VLKILQK
-113 KLGSDM
+113 KLGSNM

-149 ALAKEEPN
+149 ALVQEEPN

-164 TLDAQEEKEEVKETP
+164 TLNAQEEKEEVKEEIKETP
-179 QKEEKPKDDETQ
+179 QDEEKPKDNETQ
-191 EGDETPKDEE
+191 EGETLKNEE

-207 TQEKLEIPKEETQEE
+207 TQEELEIPKEETQE
-222 QVKEQEP
+222 QAKEQEP
-229 IKEETQEIKEEKQEE
+229 IKEETQEIKEEKQEK
-244 TQDSPSAQ
+244 TQDSPSVQ

-267 SNENK
+267 SNGQEDK
-272 EETQE
+272 KETQE
-277 SAEIPQDKEIQEVVT
+277 STEIPQ
-292 EKTQVQELEVPKEK
+292 EK

-311 EALQE
+311 ETPQE
-316 TQAHEL
+316 T
-322 EKQEIAETPQEKEKQ
+322 EKQELETQEKTQENAETPQETEKQESAGTPQEKEKQ
-337 EIAETPQEKEKQ
+337 ESAGTPQEKTQK
-349 EIAETPQEKEKQEI
+349 
-363 AETPQ
+363 
-368 EKEKQ
+368 
-373 EIAETPQELE
+373 L
-383 IPQAQEKETP
+383 
-393 QEETQEKE
+393 ETQE
-401 TPQEET
+401 
-407 QEKETPQEETQEK
+407 
-420 ETPQEETQETET
+420 
-432 QNQETPPKVQ
+432 
-442 EETKE
+442 
-447 KTQEDNYESIE
+447 DHYESIE

-473 PFLNEAVAKTPN
+473 PFLNEAVAKIPN

-490 ETPKESDIKTSQEKE
+490 ETPKESVIKTPQEKE
-505 ESDKT
+505 ESIETPKESDKT

-520 QDLLKSLNQES
+520 QDLLNSLNQES

>member
-11 MITKLLESVS
+11 MIAKLLESVS
-21 KKLELSIEN
+21 KKLELPMEN
-30 FNHYQELSVRLK
+30 FNHYQELSARLK
-42 EDPEWLLI
+42 KDPEWLLI

-68 EIISQNKNSVCM
+68 ETISQNKNSVCM

-106 MLKVLQK
+106 MLKILQK

-138 WDELENLGDLE
+138 WDELESLGDLE

-164 TLDAQEEKEEVKETP
+164 TLDVQEEKEEVKKEEKEEVKETP
-179 QKEEKPKDDETQ
+179 QEEEKPKDDETQ
-191 EGDETPKDEE
+191 EGETPKDEE

-207 TQEKLEIPKEETQEE
+207 TQEKLEIPEEKTQEE

-244 TQDSPSAQ
+244 TQDSPSTQ

-267 SNENK
+267 SNGQENK
-272 EETQE
+272 EETQK

-292 EKTQVQELEVPKEK
+292 EKTQAQELEIPKEK

-322 EKQEIAETPQEKEKQ
+322 
-337 EIAETPQEKEKQ
+337 
-349 EIAETPQEKEKQEI
+349 
-363 AETPQ
+363 
-368 EKEKQ
+368 EKQ

-401 TPQEET
+401 TPKDESMQESA
-407 QEKETPQEETQEK
+407 QNLQDKETPQEETQE
-420 ETPQEETQETET
+420 
-432 QNQETPPKVQ
+432 
-442 EETKE
+442 
-447 KTQEDNYESIE
+447 DHYESIE

-485 NENDT
+485 NENAT
-490 ETPKESDIKTSQEKE
+490 ETPQEKE

-543 KITLEDKKPDA
+543 KITLEDKKPNA

>member
-1 MKMILFNQNP
+1 MKMILFNKNP

-30 FNHYQELSVRLK
+30 FNHYQELSAHLK
-42 EDPEWLLI
+42 KDPEWLLI

-68 EIISQNKNSVCM
+68 EIISHNKNSVCM

-106 MLKVLQK
+106 VLKILQK
-113 KLGSDM
+113 KLGSNA

-164 TLDAQEEKEEVKETP
+164 TLDVQEEKEEIKETP

-191 EGDETPKDEE
+191 EGETLKDKE

-207 TQEKLEIPKEETQEE
+207 MQEEVKEETQEE
-222 QVKEQEP
+222 VKEEM
-229 IKEETQEIKEEKQEE
+229 KEEVQEIKEEKQEE
-244 TQDSPSAQ
+244 TQDSPSTQ

-267 SNENK
+267 SNGQENK
-272 EETQE
+272 KETQE
-277 SAEIPQDKEIQEVVT
+277 NAEIPQDKEIQEVVT
-292 EKTQVQELEVPKEK
+292 EKTQAQELEIPKEK

-322 EKQEIAETPQEKEKQ
+322 ENQEIAETPQEL
-337 EIAETPQEKEKQ
+337 
-349 EIAETPQEKEKQEI
+349 
-363 AETPQ
+363 
-368 EKEKQ
+368 EKQ

-383 IPQAQEKETP
+383 KQEIAETPQELEKQEIAETPQDVEVPQSQEKET
-393 QEETQEKE
+393 QETQEVVTEKTQVQEKE
-401 TPQEET
+401 TL
-407 QEKETPQEETQEK
+407 
-420 ETPQEETQETET
+420 
-432 QNQETPPKVQ
+432 
-442 EETKE
+442 
-447 KTQEDNYESIE
+447 KTQEDHYESIE

-490 ETPKESDIKTSQEKE
+490 ETPKESVIKTPQETPQESVETPQESVETPQESVETPK

-510 SSPLELRLNL
+510 SSPLELHLNL
-520 QDLLKSLNQES
+520 QNLLKSLNQES

-543 KITLEDKKPDA
+543 KITLEDKKPNA

>member
-21 KKLELSIEN
+21 KKLELPMEN
-30 FNHYQELSVRLK
+30 FNHYQELSARLK
-42 EDPEWLLI
+42 EDPEWVLI

-80 YKKGNEAQPFLEGF
+80 YKKGNEVQPFLEGF

-106 MLKVLQK
+106 ILKILQK

-149 ALAKEEPN
+149 ALAKEEPD

-164 TLDAQEEKEEVKETP
+164 TLDAQEEKEEVKEEEKEEVKETP
-179 QKEEKPKDDETQ
+179 KEEEKPKDDETQ
-191 EGDETPKDEE
+191 EGETSKDKE

-207 TQEKLEIPKEETQEE
+207 APQELEIPKEETQ
-222 QVKEQEP
+222 EQEP
-229 IKEETQEIKEEKQEE
+229 IKEETQEIKEEKQEK
-244 TQDSPSAQ
+244 TQDSPSVQ

-267 SNENK
+267 SNGQEDKKETQESTKSFQETQAQELEKQENTETSQEAPQDVENPQENAEIPQEEAQEKETQENAKTPQETPQDVEIPQAQDKEVQELEIPK

-277 SAEIPQDKEIQEVVT
+277 NTETPQDV
-292 EKTQVQELEVPKEK
+292 
-306 TQESA
+306 
-311 EALQE
+311 
-316 TQAHEL
+316 
-322 EKQEIAETPQEKEKQ
+322 ETPQEKE
-337 EIAETPQEKEKQ
+337 
-349 EIAETPQEKEKQEI
+349 
-363 AETPQ
+363 
-368 EKEKQ
+368 
-373 EIAETPQELE
+373 
-383 IPQAQEKETP
+383 AQE
-393 QEETQEKE
+393 
-401 TPQEET
+401 
-407 QEKETPQEETQEK
+407 
-420 ETPQEETQETET
+420 
-432 QNQETPPKVQ
+432 
-442 EETKE
+442 
-447 KTQEDNYESIE
+447 DHYESIE

-473 PFLNEAVAKTPN
+473 PFLNEAVAKIPN

-490 ETPKESDIKTSQEKE
+490 ETPKESDIKTPQEKE
-505 ESDKT
+505 QSDKT
-510 SSPLELRLNL
+510 SSPLELCLNL

-543 KITLEDKKPDA
+543 KITLEDKKPNA

>member
-1 MKMILFNQNP
+1 MKIILFNQNP

-30 FNHYQELSVRLK
+30 FNHYQELSARLK

-68 EIISQNKNSVCM
+68 ETISQNKNSVCM

-113 KLGSDM
+113 KLGSNM

-127 LDPTQE
+127 SDPTQE
-133 VLETN
+133 ILETN

-164 TLDAQEEKEEVKETP
+164 TLNEQEEKEEIKETP

-191 EGDETPKDEE
+191 ESKTPKDEE

-229 IKEETQEIKEEKQEE
+229 IKEETQEIKEEKREE

-267 SNENK
+267 SNGQEDK
-272 EETQE
+272 KETQE

-292 EKTQVQELEVPKEK
+292 EKTQAQELEIPKEK

-316 TQAHEL
+316 TQAQEL
-322 EKQEIAETPQEKEKQ
+322 EKQENAETPQEKEKQ
-337 EIAETPQEKEKQ
+337 EDTG
-349 EIAETPQEKEKQEI
+349 
-363 AETPQ
+363 
-368 EKEKQ
+368 
-373 EIAETPQELE
+373 TPQELE
-383 IPQAQEKETP
+383 IPQV
-393 QEETQEKE
+393 
-401 TPQEET
+401 
-407 QEKETPQEETQEK
+407 QEK
-420 ETPQEETQETET
+420 ETPQEETQETQEKEMPQT
-432 QNQETPPKVQ
+432 QD
-442 EETKE
+442 E
-447 KTQEDNYESIE
+447 KPQEDHYESIE

-485 NENDT
+485 SENAT
-490 ETPKESDIKTSQEKE
+490 ETPKESDIKTPQEKE

>member
-11 MITKLLESVS
+11 MIAKLLESVS

-30 FNHYQELSVRLK
+30 FNHYQELSARLK
-42 EDPEWLLI
+42 KDPEWLLI

-68 EIISQNKNSVCM
+68 ETISQNKNSVCM

-106 MLKVLQK
+106 VLKILQK
-113 KLGSDM
+113 KLGSNT
-119 SELEPSQN
+119 SEPEPSQN

-164 TLDAQEEKEEVKETP
+164 TLNEQEVET
-179 QKEEKPKDDETQ
+179 
-191 EGDETPKDEE
+191 
-201 VSKELE
+201 
-207 TQEKLEIPKEETQEE
+207 PKEETQ
-222 QVKEQEP
+222 EQEP
-229 IKEETQEIKEEKQEE
+229 IKEETQENKEEKQEE

-267 SNENK
+267 SNEDK
-272 EETQE
+272 KETQE
-277 SAEIPQDKEIQEVVT
+277 STEIPQDKEIQEVVT
-292 EKTQVQELEVPKEK
+292 EKTQVQELEIPKEK
-306 TQESA
+306 TQESV

-322 EKQEIAETPQEKEKQ
+322 EKQENAETPQEKEKQ
-337 EIAETPQEKEKQ
+337 ENT
-349 EIAETPQEKEKQEI
+349 
-363 AETPQ
+363 
-368 EKEKQ
+368 
-373 EIAETPQELE
+373 ETPQELE

-401 TPQEET
+401 TPQT
-407 QEKETPQEETQEK
+407 QDETPQE
-420 ETPQEETQETET
+420 
-432 QNQETPPKVQ
+432 
-442 EETKE
+442 
-447 KTQEDNYESIE
+447 DHYESIE

-490 ETPKESDIKTSQEKE
+490 KAPKESVTETSKNENNTETPQEKE

-543 KITLEDKKPDA
+543 KITLEDKKPNA

>member
-11 MITKLLESVS
+11 MIAKLLESVS

-30 FNHYQELSVRLK
+30 FNHYQELSACLK
-42 EDPEWLLI
+42 KDPEWLLI

-68 EIISQNKNSVCM
+68 ETISQNKNSVCM

-94 EMKIKKP
+94 EVKIKKP

-113 KLGSDM
+113 KLGSNI

-164 TLDAQEEKEEVKETP
+164 TLNAQEVETPKEEAQEEVKKEEVKEMQKEIKEKEKQEVAENP
-179 QKEEKPKDDETQ
+179 QDEEKPKDDETQ

-207 TQEKLEIPKEETQEE
+207 AQEKLEIPKEETQEE

-267 SNENK
+267 SNGQENK

-277 SAEIPQDKEIQEVVT
+277 SAEIPQDKEIQEIVT
-292 EKTQVQELEVPKEK
+292 EIPQVQELEIPKEEETQEVAEKTQVQGLEREEIAEMPQEKEIQEAQDETLQEKETSKDENMQESVQNLQELE
-306 TQESA
+306 T
-311 EALQE
+311 QE
-316 TQAHEL
+316 TQDEKPQEL
-322 EKQEIAETPQEKEKQ
+322 EAQDETPQE
-337 EIAETPQEKEKQ
+337 
-349 EIAETPQEKEKQEI
+349 
-363 AETPQ
+363 
-368 EKEKQ
+368 
-373 EIAETPQELE
+373 
-383 IPQAQEKETP
+383 
-393 QEETQEKE
+393 
-401 TPQEET
+401 
-407 QEKETPQEETQEK
+407 
-420 ETPQEETQETET
+420 
-432 QNQETPPKVQ
+432 
-442 EETKE
+442 
-447 KTQEDNYESIE
+447 DHYESIE

-485 NENDT
+485 NENDA
-490 ETPKESDIKTSQEKE
+490 ETPKESVIKTPQEKE
-505 ESDKT
+505 ESAKTPKSDKT

>member
-11 MITKLLESVS
+11 MIAKLLESVS

-30 FNHYQELSVRLK
+30 FNHYQELSARLK
-42 EDPEWLLI
+42 KDPEWLLI

-80 YKKGNEAQPFLEGF
+80 YKKGNETQPFLEGF

-113 KLGSDM
+113 KLGSNA

-138 WDELENLGDLE
+138 WDELESLGDLE

-164 TLDAQEEKEEVKETP
+164 TLNAQEEKEEIKETP
-179 QKEEKPKDDETQ
+179 QEEKEEIKETPQEEKPKDDETQ
-191 EGDETPKDEE
+191 ESETPKDEE

-207 TQEKLEIPKEETQEE
+207 TQEELEIPKEETQEE

-229 IKEETQEIKEEKQEE
+229 IKEETQEIKEEKQEK
-244 TQDSPSAQ
+244 TQDSPSVQ

-267 SNENK
+267 SNDQEDKK
-272 EETQE
+272 E
-277 SAEIPQDKEIQEVVT
+277 
-292 EKTQVQELEVPKEK
+292 

-322 EKQEIAETPQEKEKQ
+322 EKQEIAETPQE
-337 EIAETPQEKEKQ
+337 
-349 EIAETPQEKEKQEI
+349 
-363 AETPQ
+363 
-368 EKEKQ
+368 
-373 EIAETPQELE
+373 LE
-383 IPQAQEKETP
+383 IPQSQEKETP
-393 QEETQEKE
+393 QEETQEIAE
-401 TPQEET
+401 TP
-407 QEKETPQEETQEK
+407 QEKETP
-420 ETPQEETQETET
+420 
-432 QNQETPPKVQ
+432 
-442 EETKE
+442 
-447 KTQEDNYESIE
+447 KTQEDHYESIE

-490 ETPKESDIKTSQEKE
+490 ETPKESDIKTPQEKE

-543 KITLEDKKPDA
+543 KITLEDKKPNA

>member
-30 FNHYQELSVRLK
+30 FNHYQELSARLK

-68 EIISQNKNSVCM
+68 ETISQNKNSVCM

-113 KLGSDM
+113 KLGSNM

-127 LDPTQE
+127 SDPTQE
-133 VLETN
+133 ILETN

-164 TLDAQEEKEEVKETP
+164 TLNEQEEKEEIKETP

-191 EGDETPKDEE
+191 ESETPKDEE

-207 TQEKLEIPKEETQEE
+207 TQEQVETPKEETQ
-222 QVKEQEP
+222 EQEP
-229 IKEETQEIKEEKQEE
+229 IKEETQEIKEEKQEK

-267 SNENK
+267 SNDQENK
-272 EETQE
+272 KETQENQENTETPQDIETQELEIPKEEETQE
-277 SAEIPQDKEIQEVVT
+277 VA
-292 EKTQVQELEVPKEK
+292 EKTQVQG
-306 TQESA
+306 
-311 EALQE
+311 
-316 TQAHEL
+316 L
-322 EKQEIAETPQEKEKQ
+322 EKE
-337 EIAETPQEKEKQ
+337 
-349 EIAETPQEKEKQEI
+349 
-363 AETPQ
+363 
-368 EKEKQ
+368 

-383 IPQAQEKETP
+383 VQDEKLQENETPKDENMQESAQNLQEKET
-393 QEETQEKE
+393 QELE
-401 TPQEET
+401 TPQAQDET
-407 QEKETPQEETQEK
+407 L
-420 ETPQEETQETET
+420 
-432 QNQETPPKVQ
+432 
-442 EETKE
+442 
-447 KTQEDNYESIE
+447 QEDHYESIE
-458 DIPEPVMAKAMGEEL
+458 DIPEPVMAKAMGEAL

-490 ETPKESDIKTSQEKE
+490 ETPKESVIKTPQEKE
-505 ESDKT
+505 GSDKT

-543 KITLEDKKPDA
+543 KITLEDKKPNA

>member
-11 MITKLLESVS
+11 MIEKLLESVS

-30 FNHYQELSVRLK
+30 FNHYQELSARLK

-68 EIISQNKNSVCM
+68 ETISQNKNSVCM

-106 MLKVLQK
+106 VLKILQK
-113 KLGSDM
+113 KLGSNA

-133 VLETN
+133 ILETN

-164 TLDAQEEKEEVKETP
+164 TLNAQEGETPKEEAQEEVKKEEVKEMQEEIKEKEKQEVAESP
-179 QKEEKPKDDETQ
+179 QDEEKPKDDETQ
-191 EGDETPKDEE
+191 GSVETPKDEE

-207 TQEKLEIPKEETQEE
+207 TQEELETPREEIQ
-222 QVKEQEP
+222 EQEP
-229 IKEETQEIKEEKQEE
+229 IKEETQEIKEEKQEK
-244 TQDSPSAQ
+244 TQDSPSTQ

-267 SNENK
+267 SNDQENK
-272 EETQE
+272 KETQE
-277 SAEIPQDKEIQEVVT
+277 
-292 EKTQVQELEVPKEK
+292 
-306 TQESA
+306 TQEN
-311 EALQE
+311 
-316 TQAHEL
+316 T
-322 EKQEIAETPQEKEKQ
+322 ETPQD
-337 EIAETPQEKEKQ
+337 IET
-349 EIAETPQEKEKQEI
+349 
-363 AETPQ
+363 
-368 EKEKQ
+368 
-373 EIAETPQELE
+373 QELE
-383 IPQAQEKETP
+383 IPKEEETQEIAEKTQAQGLEKEEIAEISQEKETSKDENM
-393 QEETQEKE
+393 QESAQNLQEKE
-401 TPQEET
+401 TQETQDEKPQE
-407 QEKETPQEETQEK
+407 
-420 ETPQEETQETET
+420 
-432 QNQETPPKVQ
+432 
-442 EETKE
+442 
-447 KTQEDNYESIE
+447 DHYESIE

-490 ETPKESDIKTSQEKE
+490 ETPKENDTETPQEKE
-505 ESDKT
+505 ESAKTPKSDKT
-510 SSPLELRLNL
+510 SSPLELHLNL

-543 KITLEDKKPDA
+543 KITLEDKKPNE

>member
-1 MKMILFNQNP
+1 MKIILFNQNP

-21 KKLELSIEN
+21 KKLELSMED
-30 FNHYQELSVRLK
+30 FNHYQELSTRLK
-42 EDPEWLLI
+42 EDPEWILI

-106 MLKVLQK
+106 ILKILQK
-113 KLGSDM
+113 KLGSNM
-119 SELEPSQN
+119 SDIEPSQN

-149 ALAKEEPN
+149 ALVQEEPN

-164 TLDAQEEKEEVKETP
+164 TLNAQEEKEEVKEEEKEEVKEETKETP
-179 QKEEKPKDDETQ
+179 QEEEKPKDDEVQ
-191 EGDETPKDEE
+191 EGETQKNEE

-207 TQEKLEIPKEETQEE
+207 TQEELEIPKEETQE

-229 IKEETQEIKEEKQEE
+229 IKEETQENKEEKQEK

-267 SNENK
+267 SNSQEDK
-272 EETQE
+272 KETQE
-277 SAEIPQDKEIQEVVT
+277 NT
-292 EKTQVQELEVPKEK
+292 ETPQELEKQELEKQEK
-306 TQESA
+306 TQEST
-311 EALQE
+311 ETPQDVETPQEKE
-316 TQAHEL
+316 TQESTETPQEKETQKL
-322 EKQEIAETPQEKEKQ
+322 ETPQESAETPQEKTQK
-337 EIAETPQEKEKQ
+337 
-349 EIAETPQEKEKQEI
+349 
-363 AETPQ
+363 
-368 EKEKQ
+368 
-373 EIAETPQELE
+373 L
-383 IPQAQEKETP
+383 
-393 QEETQEKE
+393 ETQE
-401 TPQEET
+401 
-407 QEKETPQEETQEK
+407 
-420 ETPQEETQETET
+420 
-432 QNQETPPKVQ
+432 
-442 EETKE
+442 
-447 KTQEDNYESIE
+447 DHYESIE
-458 DIPEPVMAKAMGEEL
+458 DIPEPVMAQAMGEEL
-473 PFLNEAVAKTPN
+473 PFLNESVAKIPN

-490 ETPKESDIKTSQEKE
+490 ETPKESVIKTPQEKE
-505 ESDKT
+505 ESIETPKESDKT

-531 LKSLLENKTLSI
+531 LKSLLENKTLNI

>member
-21 KKLELSIEN
+21 KKLELLMEN
-30 FNHYQELSVRLK
+30 FNHYQELSARLK
-42 EDPEWLLI
+42 KDPEWILI

-106 MLKVLQK
+106 VLKILQK
-113 KLGSDM
+113 KLGSNASD
-119 SELEPSQN
+119 LEPSQN

-164 TLDAQEEKEEVKETP
+164 TLNDQEEKEEVKEEKEEIKEEEKEEIKETP
-179 QKEEKPKDDETQ
+179 QEEEKPKDDEIQ
-191 EGDETPKDEE
+191 EGETLKNEE
-201 VSKELE
+201 VSKKLEMQEELE
-207 TQEKLEIPKEETQEE
+207 TPQTQEVAETPQEQEQVREEMQEVQEEKQEQVKEETQEE
-222 QVKEQEP
+222 PIKEQEP
-229 IKEETQEIKEEKQEE
+229 IKEETQEITETPQETQEK

-267 SNENK
+267 SNGQENK
-272 EETQE
+272 KETQE
-277 SAEIPQDKEIQEVVT
+277 ST
-292 EKTQVQELEVPKEK
+292 
-306 TQESA
+306 
-311 EALQE
+311 
-316 TQAHEL
+316 
-322 EKQEIAETPQEKEKQ
+322 ETPQ
-337 EIAETPQEKEKQ
+337 
-349 EIAETPQEKEKQEI
+349 
-363 AETPQ
+363 
-368 EKEKQ
+368 
-373 EIAETPQELE
+373 ETPQELE
-383 IPQAQEKETP
+383 IPQEKETQELEIPKEETQESAKSFQETQAQELEKQENTETPQETPQELEIP
-393 QEETQEKE
+393 QEETQESTE
-401 TPQEET
+401 TPQAQDKET
-407 QEKETPQEETQEK
+407 QE
-420 ETPQEETQETET
+420 
-432 QNQETPPKVQ
+432 
-442 EETKE
+442 
-447 KTQEDNYESIE
+447 DHYESIE

-473 PFLNEAVAKTPN
+473 PFLNEAVAKIPN

-490 ETPKESDIKTSQEKE
+490 ETPKESDIKTPQEKE
-505 ESDKT
+505 ESDKI

-543 KITLEDKKPDA
+543 KITLEDKKPNA

>member
-30 FNHYQELSVRLK
+30 FNHYQELSACLK
-42 EDPEWLLI
+42 KDPEWLLI

-80 YKKGNEAQPFLEGF
+80 YKKGNEMQPFLEGF
-94 EMKIKKP
+94 EMKMKKP

-106 MLKVLQK
+106 VLKILQK
-113 KLGSDM
+113 KLGSNA

-164 TLDAQEEKEEVKETP
+164 TLDVQEEKEEVKKEEKEEIKETP
-179 QKEEKPKDDETQ
+179 QEEEKPKDDETQ
-191 EGDETPKDEE
+191 EGETLKDKE

-207 TQEKLEIPKEETQEE
+207 MQEEVKEETQEE

-229 IKEETQEIKEEKQEE
+229 IKEETQENKEEKQEK
-244 TQDSPSAQ
+244 TQDSPSTQ

-267 SNENK
+267 SNGQEDK
-272 EETQE
+272 KETQE
-277 SAEIPQDKEIQEVVT
+277 NAEIPQDKEIQEVVT
-292 EKTQVQELEVPKEK
+292 EKTQAQELEIPKEK

-322 EKQEIAETPQEKEKQ
+322 EKQEIAETPQDV
-337 EIAETPQEKEKQ
+337 
-349 EIAETPQEKEKQEI
+349 
-363 AETPQ
+363 
-368 EKEKQ
+368 
-373 EIAETPQELE
+373 E
-383 IPQAQEKETP
+383 IPQSQEKET
-393 QEETQEKE
+393 
-401 TPQEET
+401 
-407 QEKETPQEETQEK
+407 
-420 ETPQEETQETET
+420 
-432 QNQETPPKVQ
+432 
-442 EETKE
+442 
-447 KTQEDNYESIE
+447 QEDHYESIE

-485 NENDT
+485 NENDA
-490 ETPKESDIKTSQEKE
+490 ETPKESVIKTPQEKE
-505 ESDKT
+505 ESAKTPKSDKT
-510 SSPLELRLNL
+510 SSPLELHLNL

-543 KITLEDKKPDA
+543 KITLEDKKPNE

>member
-1 MKMILFNQNP
+1 MKVILFNQNP

-21 KKLELSIEN
+21 KKLELSMED
-30 FNHYQELSVRLK
+30 FNRYQELSTRLK
-42 EDPEWLLI
+42 EEPEWILI

-106 MLKVLQK
+106 VLKILQK
-113 KLGSDM
+113 KLGSNM

-149 ALAKEEPN
+149 ALVQEEPN

-164 TLDAQEEKEEVKETP
+164 TLNDQEEKEEVKEEVKKTP
-179 QKEEKPKDDETQ
+179 QEEEKPKDDEIQ
-191 EGDETPKDEE
+191 EGETLKDEE

-207 TQEKLEIPKEETQEE
+207 TQEELEIPKEETQE
-222 QVKEQEP
+222 QAKEQEP
-229 IKEETQEIKEEKQEE
+229 IKEETQENKEEKQEK
-244 TQDSPSAQ
+244 TQDSPSTQ

-267 SNENK
+267 SNGQEDK

-277 SAEIPQDKEIQEVVT
+277 NTETPQDIETPQESAETPQEL
-292 EKTQVQELEVPKEK
+292 EKQVQELETQELETQELETQELETQELETQELETQEK

-311 EALQE
+311 E
-316 TQAHEL
+316 
-322 EKQEIAETPQEKEKQ
+322 TPQEKTQK
-337 EIAETPQEKEKQ
+337 
-349 EIAETPQEKEKQEI
+349 
-363 AETPQ
+363 
-368 EKEKQ
+368 
-373 EIAETPQELE
+373 L
-383 IPQAQEKETP
+383 
-393 QEETQEKE
+393 ETQE
-401 TPQEET
+401 
-407 QEKETPQEETQEK
+407 
-420 ETPQEETQETET
+420 
-432 QNQETPPKVQ
+432 
-442 EETKE
+442 
-447 KTQEDNYESIE
+447 DHYESIE
-458 DIPEPVMAKAMGEEL
+458 DIPEPVMAQAMGEEL
-473 PFLNEAVAKTPN
+473 PFLNEAVAKTSN

-490 ETPKESDIKTSQEKE
+490 ETPKESAIKTPQEKE